1 MRGLWWKLLF
11 SLLVFTVVLVTV
23 IMLVN
28 RQILVQ
34 DIEQSAERTRDL
46 IEADILHEMQMVDK
60 AHLYFDTSISED
72 MKNEL
77 QYWRDYYVENPD
89 FKTWDIADI
98 KERTGM
104 EFYIIDRNA
113 VTILTTYEPSIGF
126 DFNDCCE
133 RFVKLLDERRQ
144 SDQFYSDGLDNSAA
158 TKDLWKYSYWST
170 PDHQYILEL
179 GLQVEETAL
188 YKSFNFFD
196 ASERFT
202 REFRDLEEIRIIT
215 DEGFILQSKD
225 EHVSV
230 ETMDARWRAAYKE
243 AATHMEE
250 VQFTSVY
257 EDVTETHR
265 FIPYFAEVQRG
276 NSTTRIVYMK
286 FTDETKQDSMR
297 QYTRQFIITL
307 LGAIVI
313 ALVLLLIELKI
324 LMSTIK
330 LATYDP
336 LTGIYNRASYMQ
348 HVDNL
353 ISKQKSFPLGLLL
366 IDLDNFKAINDQY
379 GHNEGDEVLKE
390 VARILKRYNS
400 KTQFA
405 VRFGGDEF
413 AMIVEKATSQ
423 QLETISQ
430 EIIAAV
436 KHLAT
441 APNRKHWDVLSVSIG
456 GTLQQEPKEEER
468 VLYERADAALYLSK
482 NNGKDRY
489 SQL

>member
-11 SLLVFTVVLVTV
+11 SLLVFTVILVTV

-34 DIEQSAERTRDL
+34 DIEQSAERTRDM
-46 IEADILHEMQMVDK
+46 IETDILHEMQMVDK
-60 AHLYFDTSISED
+60 AHLYFDTSISEE
-72 MKNEL
+72 MKKEL

-104 EFYIIDRNA
+104 EFYVIDRNA
-113 VTILTTYEPSIGF
+113 VTILTTYEPSVGF

-144 SDQFYSDGLDNSAA
+144 SDEFYSDGLDNSAA

-196 ASERFT
+196 ATERFT

-215 DEGFILQSKD
+215 DEGFFLQSKD
-225 EHVSV
+225 EHMSV
-230 ETMDARWRAAYKE
+230 ETMDTRWRAAYKE
-243 AATHMEE
+243 AASHMRE
-250 VQFTSVY
+250 VQYTSTY
-257 EDVTETHR
+257 EDVTEMHR
-265 FIPYFAEVQRG
+265 FVPYFAEVQRG

-286 FTDETKQDSMR
+286 FTDKTKQETMR
-297 QYTRQFIITL
+297 QYTRQF
-307 LGAIVI
+307 VS
-313 ALVLLLIELKI
+313 LV
-324 LMSTIK
+324 
-330 LATYDP
+330 
-336 LTGIYNRASYMQ
+336 N
-348 HVDNL
+348 
-353 ISKQKSFPLGLLL
+353 KQKSFPLGLLL
-366 IDLDNFKAINDQY
+366 IDLDNFKAINDQH

-390 VARILKRYNS
+390 VARVLKRYNS

-436 KHLAT
+436 KHLLT

-456 GTLQQEPKEEER
+456 GALQQEPKEEER
-468 VLYERADAALYLSK
+468 VLYERADATLYLSK